1 MVKYRMLARLDE
13 SSYPDTPVP
22 DWPQSLLDR
31 YGAKILRPGEVAL
44 GNLPFVRST
53 VYRTRFLLIPED
65 LVSDGDSFGS
75 IQEALGEIGVDLEPP
90 LPLSEIVDDGP
101 LREHL
106 ARLPRPVRLVERPGG
121 PAVDAWVALQYLRSV
136 FGTNRGREDQNPT
149 VADRIS
155 LEHLLCGTLLG
166 WGGVPTYDPHGLTD
180 TAAANHVP
188 PPVRAPVELAGGPP
202 RRDPAWDQKRRRP
215 VVAVL
220 DTGVRDHPWFGDLG
234 DAATSGHHG
243 FLRLFQPGEVAI
255 AAQEQRVAGLP
266 QSLVLRDSVDA
277 PTTTNPLTDVVNP
290 ATGHGTFIA
299 GVIHQHAPEAD
310 VLMVRVLH
318 PDNVGLEGDVLLA
331 LWLLLARIRDAR
343 TKNTRDWV
351 DVLSLSMGFYDED
364 PGDGKRSRLAEI
376 IRLLVA
382 EGVVVV
388 ASAGN
393 DSTERP
399 FLPAALGVLDP
410 PPAPGQRVLG
420 VGALNPNGTT
430 AWFSNGGPSATC
442 YAPGARIISAFP
454 PDVNGSARPGRY
466 VPAKGREQ
474 ADADDFSSGFA
485 VWDGTS
491 FAAPYIAAELAN
503 LMLAIGTGA
512 VAARED
518 TTSRAAQVVD
528 RLRKNAEDR

>member
-1 MVKYRMLARLDE
+1 M
-13 SSYPDTPVP
+13 
-22 DWPQSLLDR
+22 
-31 YGAKILRPGEVAL
+31 
-44 GNLPFVRST
+44 RST

-65 LVSDGDSFGS
+65 VISDDDSFGS
-75 IQEALGEIGVDLEPP
+75 IRDALGEIDIDVEPP
-90 LPLSEIVDDGP
+90 APLTEVVADGP

-106 ARLPRPVRLVERPGG
+106 GGLPRPVRLAGRPGR
-121 PAVDAWVALQYLRSV
+121 PAADAWVALQYLRSR
-136 FGTNRGREDQNPT
+136 FAANGGEEGQQPT
-149 VADRIS
+149 LADRIS

-166 WGGVPTYDPHGLTD
+166 WGGAPTYDPHGLTD
-180 TAAANHVP
+180 TAAANYAP
-188 PPVRAPVELAGGPP
+188 PPVRAPVELAGEPP
-202 RRDPAWDQKRRRP
+202 WRDPAWDANRRRP
-215 VVAVL
+215 VVAVV
-220 DTGVRDHPWFGDLG
+220 DTGVRDHPWFGDLST
-234 DAATSGHHG
+234 AATPGHRG
-243 FLRLFQPGEVAI
+243 FLRLFQPSEVAI
-255 AAQEQRVAGLP
+255 AAQEQKVAGLP
-266 QSLVLRDSVDA
+266 RSLVLEDSLDA

-318 PDNVGLEGDVLLA
+318 PDNVGLEGDALLA

-343 TKNTRDWV
+343 TKNHRDWV
-351 DVLSLSMGFYDED
+351 DILSLSMGFYDED

-376 IRLLVA
+376 IRALVA

-410 PPAPGQRVLG
+410 PPAPGQPVLG

-442 YAPGARIISAFP
+442 YAPGARIVSAFP

-474 ADADDFSSGFA
+474 ADLDDFSSGFA

-503 LMLAIGTGA
+503 LMLDIGTDA
-512 VAARED
+512 VATRED
-518 TTSRAAQVVD
+518 TTARAAQAVT
-528 RLRKNAEDR
+528 RLRKNAERR

>member
-1 MVKYRMLARLDE
+1 MVKYRMLARVDE
-13 SSYPDTPVP
+13 TSYPETPIP
-22 DWPQSLLDR
+22 DWPQSLLDQ
-31 YGAKILRPGEVAL
+31 YDAKILRPGEVVL

-65 LVSDGDSFGS
+65 IISDAGSFGS
-75 IQEALGEIGVDLEPP
+75 IEKALGDFGIGIELPPP
-90 LPLSEIVDDGP
+90 LEEIVDDGP

-106 ARLPRPVRLVERPGG
+106 ARLPRPVRLVDRPGG
-121 PAVDAWVALQYLRSV
+121 PAVDAWAALQYLRSV
-136 FGTNRGREDQNPT
+136 FGTNRGKENQKPT

-155 LEHLLCGTLLG
+155 LEHLLCGSLLG

-180 TAAANHVP
+180 TAAANYAP
-188 PPVRAPVELAGGPP
+188 PPVRAPVELAGERPW
-202 RRDPAWDQKRRRP
+202 RNPAWDGNRRRP

-220 DTGVRDHPWFGDLG
+220 DTGVRNHPWFGDLSG
-234 DAATSGHHG
+234 AATAAHPG
-243 FLRLFQPGEVAI
+243 FLRLFQPSQVAI
-255 AAQEQRVAGLP
+255 AQQEYKVAGLP
-266 QSLVLRDSVDA
+266 RSLVLADSVDA

-290 ATGHGTFIA
+290 AVGHGTFIA
-299 GVIHQHAPEAD
+299 GVVHQHAPEAD

-343 TKNTRDWV
+343 TRNTRDWV
-351 DVLSLSMGFYDED
+351 DILSLSMGFYDED
-364 PGDGKRSRLAEI
+364 PGDGKRSRLAEV
-376 IRLLVA
+376 IRLLVG

-410 PPAPGQRVLG
+410 PPAPGQRVIG

-430 AWFSNGGPSATC
+430 AWFSNGGPCATC
-442 YAPGARIISAFP
+442 HAPGARVISTFP

-466 VPAKGREQ
+466 VPATGREQ
-474 ADADDFSSGFA
+474 ADVDDFSSGFA

-503 LMLAIGTGA
+503 LMLAIGTDA
-512 VAARED
+512 VATPED
-518 TTSRAAQVVD
+518 TTARAAQAVE